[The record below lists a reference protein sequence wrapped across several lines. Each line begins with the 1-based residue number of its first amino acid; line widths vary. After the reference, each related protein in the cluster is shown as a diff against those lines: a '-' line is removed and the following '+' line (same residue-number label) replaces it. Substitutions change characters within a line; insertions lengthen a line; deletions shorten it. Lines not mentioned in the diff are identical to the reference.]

1 MHEALN
7 GWLVIDK
14 PIGPTS
20 AGVVGRL
27 KRALREGGHGKPRI
41 GHGGTLDPLASGVLP
56 IALGEAT
63 KLTGG
68 LLNGPKAYSFT
79 VRFGVET
86 STDDAEGEAVA
97 ESAVRPAAEQI
108 AAVLPRFTGPIRQR
122 PPAYS
127 ALKVDGKRA
136 YALARAGETVELAER
151 EVTIH
156 VLTLAET
163 TADSATLHVHCS
175 KGTYVRS
182 LARDIARA
190 LGTVGH
196 VAMLRRTVAGP
207 FTLADAVSLDNAVEL
222 MLGAA
227 PEQALLPL
235 TAGLDDIPVLAVTPR
250 EAELLRQGQ
259 RIAGPR
265 VEPGRYFAADGS
277 VPVAIVEVSAGDMR
291 VVRGFNCL

>member
-1 MHEALN
+1 M
-7 GWLVIDK
+7 
-14 PIGPTS
+14 
-20 AGVVGRL
+20 
-27 KRALREGGHGKPRI
+27 
-41 GHGGTLDPLASGVLP
+41 
-56 IALGEAT
+56 
-63 KLTGG
+63 
-68 LLNGPKAYSFT
+68 
-79 VRFGVET
+79 
-86 STDDAEGEAVA
+86 
-97 ESAVRPAAEQI
+97 RPAAEQI